1 MNLEHSKKASN
12 RRITL
17 SPQEVTGGRHT
28 PKPSTALPE
37 IRWRLH
43 QGLLSLLPNVLVPP
57 FTGNDH
63 FYLTLQLRGAKGYF
77 MQSARCPSMW
87 GLALLC
93 QLSELGKTERFD
105 QGYARRMGRVCVCR
119 INIQTQEAWVLSPC
133 TCTACYTLPHGR
145 QDWKKKKN
153 KNQNQMPPC
162 HRIPSLGRESS
173 SSITLSF

>member
-105 QGYARRMGRVCVCR
+105 QGYARRMGRVCVELISKPR
-119 INIQTQEAWVLSPC
+119 KLGFWVPVPAQRAIHYL
-133 TCTACYTLPHGR
+133 TGGKTE
-145 QDWKKKKN
+145 KKKTKI
-153 KNQNQMPPC
+153 KTRCPLA
-162 HRIPSLGRESS
+162 IVFL
-173 SSITLSF
+173 L